1 MFSDINKFI
10 SKRISLTEKEYAFF
24 NTILVKQTFK
34 KKQIILQPGMICDFE
49 AYVTKGLFRTYF
61 INESGN
67 EKDLFF
73 APEDWWIG
81 DLVSFSQQ
89 KPSNLYIQALEDS
102 EVLMVNYENKKV
114 VFNEIPAFERLFRLM
129 VQKAYETMM
138 DRFISTISETSE
150 SRYLSFIQKYPSI
163 PLRVP
168 QHMIASYLGIT
179 PEFLSK
185 IRSKLSKRN
194 L

>member
-1 MFSDINKFI
+1 M
-10 SKRISLTEKEYAFF
+10 
-24 NTILVKQTFK
+24 
-34 KKQIILQPGMICDFE
+34 
-49 AYVTKGLFRTYF
+49 
-61 INESGN
+61 
-67 EKDLFF
+67 
-73 APEDWWIG
+73 
-81 DLVSFSQQ
+81 VSFSQQ